1 MTDAVADAAPV
12 RRINP
17 WVVAPV
23 VAMAAFMEVL
33 DIAIANVSLPH
44 IAGDLGASLDESAWV
59 LTSYLV
65 TNAIFM
71 PISGWLSTVMGRKRF
86 FVGCIIGFSI
96 TSLLCG
102 LAPNLGFLVLMRAL
116 QGAAGGGLQPSGQ
129 AILSDSFPPEKR
141 GMAFALYGIAVVFA
155 PAIGPT
161 LGGWITDNISW
172 RWVFLINVPVGILL
186 FFLVSM
192 LIEDPSYLREARAKA
207 LKEGI
212 SFDYVGFGLIAL
224 GIGALQIV
232 LDRGQED
239 DWFGS
244 SFITVL
250 CVLSV
255 VSLIGVAVWELRR
268 KQPIVD
274 LKLLRVRSFA
284 AGTGLMFLLGF
295 VLFGST
301 YLIPAFV
308 QELLGYT
315 ATDAGLVITPGAIAL
330 MVLMAIIGRVVGQ
343 SDVRWLIGVGLI
355 VCGVALLSMGNFD
368 LNTDYRAVMMA
379 RVYQSL
385 GLGFLFIPINIMA
398 FSALP
403 GDRTSNG
410 SAIVNLARNLG
421 GSVGISVGSTLLTRR
436 TQYHTN
442 VLGGDVQAASPALEH
457 AHGTLTTYFHHALG
471 VDGSQHAFAVIAQ
484 TVAAQARLL
493 SYLDAFTF
501 FGWIFLAALPAL
513 FFVHKCCARDGPHPM
528 H

>member
-1 MTDAVADAAPV
+1 MTDVEAAPA
-12 RRINP
+12 RQINP

-44 IAGDLGASLDESAWV
+44 IAGDLGASLDESSWV

-71 PISGWLSTVMGRKRF
+71 PISGWLATVLGRKRF
-86 FVGCIIGFSI
+86 FVACIAGFTV

-102 LAPNLGFLVLMRAL
+102 LAPNLGFLVMMRAL

-129 AILSDSFPPEKR
+129 AILTDAFPAEKR

-172 RWVFLINVPVGILL
+172 RWVFLINVPVGFAL
-186 FFLVSM
+186 FFLVTM
-192 LIEDPSYLREARAKA
+192 LIEDPPYLRTAHAKS
-207 LKEGI
+207 LREGI
-212 SFDYVGFGLIAL
+212 RFDYIGFGLIAL

-239 DWFGS
+239 DWFAS
-244 SFITVL
+244 NFITTL
-250 CVLSV
+250 SVLSLA
-255 VSLIGVAVWELRR
+255 SLIGVVVWELRR
-268 KQPIVD
+268 TQPIVD
-274 LKLLRVRSFA
+274 LRLFGDRTFA
-284 AGTGLMFLLGF
+284 AGTALMFMLGF

-315 ATDAGLVITPGAIAL
+315 ATDAGFVITPGALGL
-330 MVLMAIIGRVVGQ
+330 MVLMALMGRLVGKT
-343 SDVRWLIGVGLI
+343 DVRWLIATGLL
-355 VCGVALLSMGNFD
+355 VSGGALLSMANFD
-368 LNTDYRAVMMA
+368 LATDFRAVMLA

-398 FSALP
+398 FSTVPA
-403 GDRTSNG
+403 DRTSNG

-436 TQYHTN
+436 TQYHHN
-442 VLGGDVQAASPALEH
+442 VLGEGVRTASPALEH
-457 AHGTLTTYFHHALG
+457 ARDTLTAYFHHAVG
-471 VDGSQHAFAVIAQ
+471 VADSQHAFAAIAL
-484 TVAAQARLL
+484 TLERQARLL

-501 FGWIFLAALPAL
+501 FGWAFLVLLPVL
-513 FFVHKCCARDGPHPM
+513 FFIRKCCASDNAHPL